1 MQIKKIVVE
10 KFSHSGEKI
19 RWETEIDAYENPE
32 EITKEIVKRLSDC
45 VDSLP
50 VVSK

>member
-10 KFSHSGEKI
+10 KFAKTGECIK
-19 RWETEIDAYENPE
+19 WETEIEAHENPE
-32 EITKEIVKRLSDC
+32 EITKGIINRLSDC